1 MFKIATVVYIFILL
15 GVPDVGNASSP
26 LFQNLKSGA
35 FETIDDHNQQ
45 GKWLVVMIW
54 AHDCEVCEREVG
66 DYQRFH
72 QKHADNNAVVL
83 GVTLDGA
90 ARQQAAVDFVA
101 RHQLKFENLIAEPE
115 VVAAYYQ
122 ITTGSKW
129 IGTPSFLIFGPD
141 GELKAKQ
148 VGAVETDIVEA
159 FIAASTSN

>member
-1 MFKIATVVYIFILL
+1 MFRTAVHIFILVV
-15 GVPDVGNASSP
+15 VPATTNAGSP
-26 LFQNLKSGA
+26 LFENLKSGA
-35 FETIDDHNQQ
+35 FETIENHSQQ

-66 DYQRFH
+66 DYQQFH
-72 QKHADNNAVVL
+72 RKHADNNATVL

-90 ARQQAAVDFVA
+90 ERQQAAVDFVA

-115 VVAAYYQ
+115 VVATYYQ

-148 VGAVETDIVEA
+148 VGAVETDVVEA